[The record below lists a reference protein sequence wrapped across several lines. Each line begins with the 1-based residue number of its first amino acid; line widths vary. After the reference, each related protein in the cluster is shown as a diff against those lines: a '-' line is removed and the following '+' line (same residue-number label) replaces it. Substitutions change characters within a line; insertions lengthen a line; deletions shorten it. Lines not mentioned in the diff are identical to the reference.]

1 LSGGAT
7 KRLSTFDIIFEL
19 LKDGRWHT
27 LKEVNK
33 EVRLQEDK
41 LEEIVKF
48 LKEYEFVQLD
58 RKRRRAKL
66 TPSVLAFLT
75 KNQ

>member
-1 LSGGAT
+1 M
-7 KRLSTFDIIFEL
+7 STFDIIFEL

-27 LKEVNK
+27 LEEINK
-33 EVRLQEDK
+33 EVGLQEGK

-58 RKRRRAKL
+58 RRRRRARL
-66 TPSVLAFLT
+66 TSSVLAFL
-75 KNQ
+75 KENRQVSRKV

>member
-1 LSGGAT
+1 
-7 KRLSTFDIIFEL
+7 LSTFDIIFEL

-27 LKEVNK
+27 LEEINK
-33 EVRLQEDK
+33 EVGLQGDK

-48 LKEYEFVQLD
+48 LKEYEFIQLD
-58 RKRRRAKL
+58 RGRKRARL

-75 KNQ
+75 KSSR